1 MADKKYVLG
10 SGEAFFM
17 DYDPSLKDP
26 DEIIEVVFVP
36 ENQWGH
42 IKSGATLNMANAY
55 HNVKSDLG
63 EVDENIIT
71 SDAGSLQLGT
81 LTVSEKVL
89 KSTNETARVVVSKKG
104 DGKILK
110 LGGISNATGQKYFIG
125 FKHEDPVQGDLLV
138 VIAGKNNGELN
149 LTFNADS
156 ETILQPT
163 FACSPLD
170 DEGSKVF
177 IKFCDPV
184 DQSAD
189 I

>member
-10 SGEAFFM
+10 SGEAFCM
-17 DYDPSLKDP
+17 PYNPALKKP
-26 DEIIEVVFVP
+26 EEIIEALFTE
-36 ENQWGH
+36 ENRWGH
-42 IKSGATLNMANAY
+42 VKNGATLTVSNNY
-55 HNVKSDLG
+55 YNVRSDLG
-63 EVDENIIT
+63 ETDENIIT
-71 SDAGSLQLGT
+71 SDSGSLQLGT
-81 LTVSEKVL
+81 LTVSESVL
-89 KSTNETARVVVSKKG
+89 KSTNETARIVVSEKG

-110 LGGISNATGQKYFIG
+110 LGGISNATGEKYFIG
-125 FKHEDPVQGDLLV
+125 FKHKDPVQGDLLII
-138 VIAGKNNGELN
+138 IAGKNNGELS
-149 LTFNADS
+149 LTLNADS

-189 I
+189 L